1 MRTCTVLKH
10 HTLSPKEAD
19 DGRRRAGNGGTVLWP
34 HTPSRTK
41 PTLNID
47 HRGPVDDT
55 TVGVGR
61 LTASMASII
70 VQLLMEVI
78 TLLLILRR
86 VVTLLTGT

>member
-1 MRTCTVLKH
+1 MEGDEQC
-10 HTLSPKEAD
+10 
-19 DGRRRAGNGGTVLWP
+19 NGGTALWP

-61 LTASMASII
+61 LTASMASILSPI
-70 VQLLMEVI
+70 AKGGYNPPLN
-78 TLLLILRR
+78 
-86 VVTLLTGT
+86 

>member
-1 MRTCTVLKH
+1 MEGGERC
-10 HTLSPKEAD
+10 
-19 DGRRRAGNGGTVLWP
+19 NGGTALWP

-47 HRGPVDDT
+47 HRDHVDDT
-55 TVGVGR
+55 AAGVGR

-78 TLLLILRR
+78 TLLLILKR

>member
-1 MRTCTVLKH
+1 MRTCTVLNH
-10 HTLSPKEAD
+10 HTLSPPRPMMEGD
-19 DGRRRAGNGGTVLWP
+19 ERCNGGTVLWP
-34 HTPSRTK
+34 HTPSRPK

-55 TVGVGR
+55 DAGVRR

-70 VQLLMEVI
+70 VQLLRRVI

>member
-1 MRTCTVLKH
+1 MATSGVTAAR
-10 HTLSPKEAD
+10 HTA
-19 DGRRRAGNGGTVLWP
+19 LWP

-55 TVGVGR
+55 DAGVGR
-61 LTASMASII
+61 STASMASII

-78 TLLLILRR
+78 TLLLILKRA
-86 VVTLLTGT
+86 VTLLTGT

>member
-1 MRTCTVLKH
+1 MEGDERC
-10 HTLSPKEAD
+10 
-19 DGRRRAGNGGTVLWP
+19 NGGTVLWP

-55 TVGVGR
+55 TTGVGR
-61 LTASMASII
+61 LPGSMASII
-70 VQLLMEVI
+70 VHLLMEVI
-78 TLLLILRR
+78 TLLLILKR